1 MELKPSYKGT
11 DIGVIP
17 EDWNLHRV
25 GDVGIW
31 LSGGTPSKS
40 NRTYWGGDIP
50 WVSPKDMK
58 APRLF
63 DAIDHIT
70 PKAVSDGARLLP
82 VGAILIVTRG
92 MILAHSVPVARAER
106 TLAFNQDI
114 KSVVTV
120 DWMDDQFLLYWLIAN
135 AQQLRHLTTDS
146 THGTKRLPTEMLF
159 RALVPCPPL
168 PEQRAIATALSDVDA
183 LLAKLDQLIAKKR
196 DLKQAA
202 MQQLLT
208 GQIRLPGFSGEWE
221 KSTLGQMCS
230 FENGDRSSNY
240 PSPGSFRQSGIPF
253 INAGHVSEG
262 KISSSEMN
270 YITQEAYD
278 RLGGGKVKTGDI
290 LFCLRGSLGKFG
302 LVNSVFGQG
311 AIASSLIIIRPKDAA
326 VSREYLLCYFSSAL
340 CAEMIET
347 WAGGA
352 AQPNLGAKELAKFS
366 ISQPSP
372 QEQRAIATV
381 LSDMDAV
388 ISAIKQRRD
397 KTKNIKQAMMQELL
411 TGRIRLI

>member
-208 GQIRLPGFSGEWE
+208 GQIRLPGFSGEWVV
-221 KSTLGQMCS
+221 K
-230 FENGDRSSNY
+230 
-240 PSPGSFRQSGIPF
+240 
-253 INAGHVSEG
+253 
-262 KISSSEMN
+262 
-270 YITQEAYD
+270 
-278 RLGGGKVKTGDI
+278 RLGDLATLYQPITISANEFADSGYPVYGANGVVGYYHDFNHSSWQVTVT
-290 LFCLRGSLGKFG
+290 CRGSTCGT
-302 LVNSVFGQG
+302 VNRTVEKCWITGNAMVINCDQNKGIDKVFLYYVLTKEDLSVCITGTGQPQ
-311 AIASSLIIIRPKDAA
+311 IVRRPLAN
-326 VSREYLLCYFSSAL
+326 VELSIPRNV
-340 CAEMIET
+340 IEQT
-347 WAGGA
+347 
-352 AQPNLGAKELAKFS
+352 
-366 ISQPSP
+366 
-372 QEQRAIATV
+372 AIATV
-381 LSDMDAV
+381 LSDIDAE
-388 ISAIKQRRD
+388 ITALEARRD
-397 KTKNIKQAMMQELL
+397 KSRALKQGMMQELL